1 MILSGGVY
9 PNMPPITRRGVY
21 KTMRR
26 RTTTKQ
32 LLEAITNNLLQVRKI
47 ECSYKSSNQINELSK
62 EIFLDNLA
70 FINESG
76 VFANFIDWHY
86 ERDLSENDGYII
98 ECGRYNPH
106 SENIITVYLEVADNT
121 TDEEINKILLF
132 EETEE

>member
-1 MILSGGVY
+1 
-9 PNMPPITRRGVY
+9 
-21 KTMRR
+21 MRR

-86 ERDLSENDGYII
+86 GKNISVKDEYIFDSGAMNPYSENVV
-98 ECGRYNPH
+98 
-106 SENIITVYLEVADNT
+106 TVYLRKNNST
-121 TDEEINKILLF
+121 TDEEIQETLLF
-132 EETEE
+132 EESED